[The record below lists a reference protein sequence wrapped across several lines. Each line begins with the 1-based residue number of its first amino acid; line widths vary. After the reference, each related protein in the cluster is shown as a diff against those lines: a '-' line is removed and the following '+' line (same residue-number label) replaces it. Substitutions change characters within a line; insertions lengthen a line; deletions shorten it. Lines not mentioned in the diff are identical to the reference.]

1 MRGRENDVRLPSS
14 FHDSFIHIHILSRPL
29 NFDSALGIFW
39 CSDHQFGHIYF
50 VEDPFPMATQATP
63 SALPRLV
70 AKPLAKI
77 SHATGPRD
85 STTLKW
91 MHLKERD
98 DLVVAL
104 DHVRV
109 VTRGGQY
116 VDRRV
121 IRVVCGAEMVV
132 SVVALEH
139 EMRSEPMLMILGHP
153 GSG

>member
-1 MRGRENDVRLPSS
+1 
-14 FHDSFIHIHILSRPL
+14 
-29 NFDSALGIFW
+29 
-39 CSDHQFGHIYF
+39 
-50 VEDPFPMATQATP
+50 MATQAAT
-63 SALPRLV
+63 STLPRLM

-85 STTLKW
+85 STTLRW

-116 VDRRV
+116 VERRV
-121 IRVVCGAEMVV
+121 IRVVCGADMVV
-132 SVVALEH
+132 SVVAFEP
-139 EMRSEPMLMILGHP
+139 ETAGEPMLM
-153 GSG
+153 